1 MKKTLCLFLIL
12 LPICAVP
19 SCSDKAKEAEA
30 FALRAR
36 ILGDLILAQTSAY
49 VSQSKAYISAWEY
62 SKVTGEDFKTSVRH
76 VLGVQAEHSKIDFL
90 SMKENIAERLE
101 KLGQPP
107 QEYVD
112 AHEKL
117 IVLHDHYCKLHALAL
132 NPGPTKEKYESSI
145 NKLTGKIERL
155 GKEFY
160 SLLGI

>member
-1 MKKTLCLFLIL
+1 MKKTICLFLIL
-12 LPICAVP
+12 GPLSAAI

-30 FALRAR
+30 FAMRAR
-36 ILGDLILAQTSAY
+36 IVGDLILAQTSAY
-49 VSQSKAYISAWEY
+49 ISQSKAYISAWEY

-76 VLGVQAEHSKIDFL
+76 VLGVQAEHNKIEFL
-90 SMKENIAERLE
+90 SMKEKIAGRLE

-107 QEYVD
+107 PEYAE

-117 IVLHDHYCKLHALAL
+117 IVLHDHYLKLHSLAL
-132 NPGPTKEKYESSI
+132 NPGPTQEKYEKSI
-145 NKLTGKIERL
+145 NELTAKIEKI